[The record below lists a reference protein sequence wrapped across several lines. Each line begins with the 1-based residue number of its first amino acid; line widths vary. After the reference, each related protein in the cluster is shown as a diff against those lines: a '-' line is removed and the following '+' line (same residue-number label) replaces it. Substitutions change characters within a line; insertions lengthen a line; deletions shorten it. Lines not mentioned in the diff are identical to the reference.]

1 MWNKIVARM
10 VEHAMPSDII
20 DPAEEMI
27 AAEAAEYGIRQTAR
41 VASIAGVILF
51 VVIAALLYRLGPR
64 QQTSPG
70 LSDASK
76 AGTQLGA
83 DNAKLG
89 QANEDLQKMLDDM
102 TKKRDTLQGKVTNLE
117 GQVADLSR
125 QLQAARRSGAN
136 GEKQAA
142 AAPKKTLRPSERP
155 SGPTKIRVG
164 KQPLT
169 TSTGSDGRTVRD
181 PAERKE
187 AVNAPDP
194 LVEASPPTEPKPRPA
209 ASPPPEPAP
218 QPAALV
224 PTATLEPPPAKAQ
237 PPVAPA
243 AVPAQ
248 QPKKAASQP
257 IAPDPPSGR

>member
-1 MWNKIVARM
+1 MFVRSMEGWVGRMWNKIVARM
-10 VEHAMPSDII
+10 VEHATSDII

-51 VVIAALLYRLGPR
+51 VVIAALLYSLVPHQQANQGP
-64 QQTSPG
+64 
-70 LSDASK
+70 SDASK
-76 AGTQLGA
+76 AASQLGA

-89 QANEDLQKMLDDM
+89 QANDNLQKMLDDM
-102 TKKRDTLQGKVTNLE
+102 TKKWDALQGKVTNLE

-125 QLQAARRSGAN
+125 QLQAARRSAGN

-142 AAPKKTLRPSERP
+142 AAPKKTLQPSKRPS
-155 SGPTKIRVG
+155 SPTKIRVG
-164 KQPLT
+164 TQPLS

-187 AVNAPDP
+187 AVNAP
-194 LVEASPPTEPKPRPA
+194 EPRPA
-209 ASPPPEPAP
+209 ASA
-218 QPAALV
+218 

-243 AVPAQ
+243 AVPAK